1 MGIRRI
7 QLGVCHTDVREN
19 AYVDSWRACRCTG
32 SQPDQVTQGEPC
44 LRTAM
49 SRWSGFGKEPSSPR
63 LSAATSHRQ
72 ASRLSAAASSH
83 ASALDKYA
91 WAYSGKLS
99 DGSYGVG
106 SSCTTDKVVE
116 LGK

>member
-7 QLGVCHTDVREN
+7 QLGICHTDVREN

-32 SQPDQVTQGEPC
+32 SQPDQVTTQGEPC
-44 LRTAM
+44 QRTAM

-91 WAYSGKLS
+91 RAS
-99 DGSYGVG
+99 
-106 SSCTTDKVVE
+106 
-116 LGK
+116 LGETE